1 MRCWVSGVAY
11 CLLLG
16 AEIKRNKRDGRS
28 QACLP
33 HNHRQAGR
41 AANRP
46 STRCSTTAARRQPPP
61 ALAPCPPGTRP
72 APGESVGRVRSR
84 YLAQTG
90 HPLGRL
96 LARAGPRP
104 KAWST
109 RHRIGGIP
117 RSQLDEPPGKC
128 YAATPSR
135 QLRKLVPLAQIQQP
149 VIEPAGPSGWTVPSL
164 PHACRRLT
172 LATLPCAGGG
182 RRDVSSSLGTV
193 LGT

>member
-1 MRCWVSGVAY
+1 MVSHIA
-11 CLLLG
+11 CCS
-16 AEIKRNKRDGRS
+16 APRS
-28 QACLP
+28 
-33 HNHRQAGR
+33 
-41 AANRP
+41 
-46 STRCSTTAARRQPPP
+46 SETSETAAVKRAYP
-61 ALAPCPPGTRP
+61 ATTGRPGVQQTVHPLQHPQHRSSTARP
-72 APGESVGRVRSR
+72 APGKSVGCVRSR
-84 YLAQTG
+84 SLAQTG
-90 HPLGRL
+90 HPLGGL

-164 PHACRRLT
+164 PLACRRLT
-172 LATLPCAGGG
+172 SATLPCAGGG
-182 RRDVSSSLGTV
+182 RRDVSSLLGTV